1 MWVYVVEFLC
11 IFINLLSAYVN
22 LKTNHI
28 ALGIINL
35 IIAFAISILTVII
48 ATSDIKAYFHN
59 REIRKKYDKLALE
72 GKSK

>member
-11 IFINLLSAYVN
+11 IFMNSLAAYVN
-22 LKTNHI
+22 VKTNHI

-35 IIAFAISILTVII
+35 IIVICISILTVII
-48 ATSDIKAYFHN
+48 AVSDIKAYFYN
-59 REIRKKYDKLALE
+59 KEIRKKYDKLALE

>member
-11 IFINLLSAYVN
+11 IFINSLAAYVN

-28 ALGIINL
+28 AIGIINL

-48 ATSDIKAYFHN
+48 AISDIKAYFHN
-59 REIRKKYDKLALE
+59 KEIRKKYDKLALE
-72 GKSK
+72 GKS